1 MILQAAAQG
10 SALRSVLEEV
20 GQDETRW
27 FGFHAVNPE
36 VSTAGVVLVTS
47 IHELEVVRLRIKG
60 LQKKMSEKLFYRMK
74 SDLLIGTGWG

>member
-1 MILQAAAQG
+1 MILQAAARG
-10 SALRSVLEEV
+10 SALRAVLEEV

-36 VSTAGVVLVTS
+36 VSAAGVVLVTS

-60 LQKKMSEKLFYRMK
+60 LQKKMSEKLFYRIK
-74 SDLLIGTGWG
+74 LGLNY